1 MKQILISC
9 GPIPGK
15 LDSVKYIT
23 NRFKG
28 GLAFKTAES
37 LASFQLHREGEF
49 EVTVLKW
56 RFTEY
61 DNKMNLN
68 VVNVDDIYQYFD
80 YIINNQYD
88 AYILAAAVANLIPS
102 NPWEGKFPSHNYKV
116 GDKFNIEF
124 TIAPRAIDEVKKRYP
139 RATLI
144 GYKLFDGEEQALI
157 NAGWE
162 TLLHSKANCVFC
174 NHPATAKNEKIALLP
189 DGTIHKMNWNE
200 HIQFIRR
207 ILQLRW
213 YSTEVK
219 DMEPVDADLSGKLK
233 TLLDIVKVRKGSYD
247 FGTIATCIDNQL
259 IATSRGKK
267 GDLFVRCESV
277 NNDDLKIVGQKM
289 TLNIP
294 IINYLIS
301 NREGYVVIHG
311 HKQLKGVKTIPYYFD
326 GTDELVWAVYDLFS
340 DYDDFTTDIPDFFNV
355 EKHGYYAIFP
365 SYEEAENWLKHEYR
379 LESVQGYLS

>member
-1 MKQILISC
+1 MTKKILISC

-28 GLAFKTAES
+28 GLAFKTAETI
-37 LASFQLHREGEF
+37 ASFQHQKEREYD
-49 EVTVLKW
+49 VTIIKW
-56 RFTEY
+56 RYTDYNNIF
-61 DNKMNLN
+61 KLN
-68 VVNVDDIYQYFD
+68 IIEVDDIYQYYD
-80 YIINNQYD
+80 YIINNEYD

-139 RATLI
+139 KSTLI
-144 GYKLFDGEEQALI
+144 GYKLFDGDEESLI

-174 NHPATAKNEKIALLP
+174 NHPSTAKNEKIALLP
-189 DGTIHKMNWNE
+189 DGSVHKMDWNE

-219 DMEPVDADLSGKLK
+219 EMEPVDEELSSKLK
-233 TLLDIVKVRKGSYD
+233 RLLDVVKVKKGNYD
-247 FGTIATCIDNQL
+247 FGTIATYINNQL
-259 IATSRGKK
+259 ITTSRGKK
-267 GDLFVRCESV
+267 GDLFVRGESV
-277 NNDDLKIVGQKM
+277 NNDELKIIGQKM
-289 TLNIP
+289 TLNAP
-294 IINYLIS
+294 ILNYLIS
-301 NREGYVVIHG
+301 NREGYIVLHG
-311 HKQLKGVKTIPYYFD
+311 HRQLKGIKTIPYYFD

-340 DYDDFTTDIPDFFNV
+340 GQDDFYDDFSSDIPELFNV
-355 EKHGYYAIFP
+355 DKHGYYAIFKD
-365 SYEEAENWLKHEYR
+365 YEMAEQFIKNEYE
-379 LESVQGYLS
+379 LE